1 MDAEPET
8 TTLTPPGSIFSLA
21 RLALILIPV
30 LSFIGYYAPYLIG
43 LAYHQHLLNLYDVHA
58 GLFESEPRELFVFAY
73 EAILVISGK
82 WLVFII
88 HSYVIP
94 LVFFCVLLFSLEM
107 TAIVWLTRSTKLNG
121 AVSRNLKSRWAQL
134 GLAFLMLS
142 LAVTGFVAAF
152 PVAIYP
158 LIALPTNIGS
168 FGAQLTFDR
177 EQELF
182 KSGCGVENASHI
194 YCKAIVDN
202 DKVIAVGF
210 EIVTSDNR
218 IALYQPK
225 QTKIL
230 KLGDAVIEVMRP
242 EDFRRYEASLPKP

>member
-1 MDAEPET
+1 M
-8 TTLTPPGSIFSLA
+8 G
-21 RLALILIPV
+21 R
-30 LSFIGYYAPYLIG
+30 
-43 LAYHQHLLNLYDVHA
+43 H
-58 GLFESEPRELFVFAY
+58 
-73 EAILVISGK
+73 
-82 WLVFII
+82 W
-88 HSYVIP
+88 
-94 LVFFCVLLFSLEM
+94 
-107 TAIVWLTRSTKLNG
+107 
-121 AVSRNLKSRWAQL
+121 
-134 GLAFLMLS
+134 
-142 LAVTGFVAAF
+142 
-152 PVAIYP
+152 
-158 LIALPTNIGS
+158 LIAVCHGWPLGGKQPRHR
-168 FGAQLTFDR
+168 DR
-177 EQELF
+177 VQLF